1 MNCFSLLHLTYH
13 VVGILLAF
21 YKGHASILTLLDFSA
36 AFDTIGH
43 EIFYELLCVKFI
55 FPALFIFIK
64 QNIVA
69 FHDVRIY
76 F

>member
-1 MNCFSLLHLTYH
+1 M
-13 VVGILLAF
+13 VGILLAF
-21 YKGHASILTLLDFSA
+21 YKGHSSILTLLDFSV

-43 EIFYELLCVKFI
+43 EIFYEFLCVKFL
-55 FPALFIFIK
+55 FPTLFIFIK

-69 FHDVRIY
+69 FHDIHIY

>member
-21 YKGHASILTLLDFSA
+21 YKGHSSILTLLDFSA

-55 FPALFIFIK
+55 FPALFI
-64 QNIVA
+64 
-69 FHDVRIY
+69 IY
-76 F
+76 QTEHSCFP